1 MAEGEPFLQMRG
13 IGKSFARTPVL
24 KDVDLDVRPGEVHA
38 VVGENGAGKSTLMK
52 IAAGVYRPD
61 AGEIIV
67 AGKPRFF
74 RRPVDAIAAGIA
86 MIYQELNLA
95 PHLTVAQ
102 NIFLGREP
110 RRASFFL
117 DRSRLRSDSQGL
129 IDKHRFGLSADDR
142 VLSLSAGQRQLV
154 EILKALAADSRLL
167 IMDEPT
173 SSLSESE
180 TEELFRIIGAL
191 RSAGV
196 GVVYI
201 SHRLEEVKRI
211 ADRIT
216 VLRDG
221 EKSAEGE
228 NRALD
233 ISAIVRHM
241 VGREITEFYPP
252 RKVDIGETVL
262 SVRNFSRGKAFR
274 SVSFDLKAGEIVGMA
289 GLVGAGRTQVAEA
302 VFGVRSPEEGEV
314 LLDGEKIR
322 VRSPQEAV
330 RRGIGLLTEDRKR
343 TGLCLNLPVSWN
355 GTLSNLPAVVRHMMI
370 DRRAEF
376 DVSTGF
382 IERLDIRGA
391 HPSRRAGVLSGGNQ
405 QKVVIARWLFR
416 DSRVLLFD
424 EPTRGID
431 VGAKRDVYA
440 LMNKLAAEGKA
451 ILFISSELPELLGM
465 CDRILVMHR
474 GRIAADV
481 DAKETTAEEV
491 MHYAAMG
498 KAEG

>member
-1 MAEGEPFLQMRG
+1 MAEGDPFLRMRG
-13 IGKSFARTPVL
+13 ICKSFAGAPVL

-38 VVGENGAGKSTLMK
+38 IVGENGAGKSTLMK
-52 IAAGVYRPD
+52 IAAGAYHPD
-61 AGEIIV
+61 SGEIIV
-67 AGKPRFF
+67 AGKPRTF

-110 RRASFFL
+110 RRARLFL
-117 DRSRLRSDSQGL
+117 DRTKLRAKSQGL
-129 IDKHRFGLSADDR
+129 IDRHHFDLNATDR
-142 VLSLSAGQRQLV
+142 VLSLPTGQRQLV

-180 TEELFRIIGAL
+180 TEELFRIIDAL

-216 VLRDG
+216 ILRDG
-221 EKSAEGE
+221 EKVAEDE
-228 NRALD
+228 NHAID
-233 ISAIVRHM
+233 IPTIVRHM

-252 RKVDIGETVL
+252 READIGDVVL
-262 SVRNFSRGKAFR
+262 SVRNFSCGKMFR
-274 SVSFDLKAGEIVGMA
+274 SISFDLKAGEIVGMA
-289 GLVGAGRTQVAEA
+289 GLVGAGRTDVAEA
-302 VFGVRSPEEGEV
+302 VFGVRSLDGGEV
-314 LLDGEKIR
+314 LLDGRKIS

-330 RRGIGLLTEDRKR
+330 RHGIGLLTEDRKR
-343 TGLCLNLPVSWN
+343 SGLCLNLPVAWN
-355 GTLSNLPAVVRHMMI
+355 VTLANIQAVLSKLMVNGRRERAVAEDYI
-370 DRRAEF
+370 D
-376 DVSTGF
+376 G
-382 IERLDIRGA
+382 LGIRGA
-391 HPSRRAGVLSGGNQ
+391 HAGRMAGLLSGGNQ

-431 VGAKRDVYA
+431 VGAKRDVYE
-440 LMNKLAAEGKA
+440 LMNRLASEGKA
-451 ILFISSELPELLGM
+451 MLFISSELPELLGM

-474 GRIAADV
+474 GSIVADV
-481 DAKETTAEEV
+481 NAKETTAEEV

-498 KAEG
+498 KGKA